1 MSNLALGEFS
11 VFGQQLREQV
21 ELSGRTRMETKQ
33 QLGVQRGRIL
43 EARLSLRRSNGQ
55 ALLLSTSSLACSRM
69 QVTLAH
75 R

>member
-1 MSNLALGEFS
+1 M
-11 VFGQQLREQV
+11 FGQQLKEQV
-21 ELSGRTRMETKQ
+21 ELSGCTRMETEQ

-55 ALLLSTSSLACSRM
+55 ALLLSASSLACSRM
-69 QVTLAH
+69 QVTLDH